1 MVITMPEY
9 ILFYEVKMAVD
20 NKANIKKMAMIYSQE
35 GRWDKAIVEYK
46 KLLALDPTDF
56 TTHNMLGDVYKKKN
70 EDELAYQ
77 EYMIAAEAHI
87 KQGLAD
93 KAQIIYKKIGLL
105 DSSKLNDSDRK
116 RQIMI
121 KKHTEADKLIE
132 SGEID
137 KAIEAYKEIIKIS
150 PESLDTY
157 QKLGELYAQKGDK
170 KESLVYYEKIVEV
183 YFNKRMYK
191 KALPIYQKIMDIQP
205 DNIEV
210 REKIAEIYERE
221 GNDSDA
227 KREFLFLAEYYWK
240 EQNVERTEFYAQKA
254 VEFKSI
260 EAHYFKGAALF
271 HKKVYD
277 EAKKELDM
285 LLKFKANHVGALQI
299 MANIHNDL
307 GQTDE
312 ALSIYNKIIKAE
324 EENTEAHEMIAQ
336 LMLNKGQKKEAVAK
350 FVMIS
355 NIHTKKQEYDKA
367 VGVLNK
373 VLATEAENLE
383 VLQKLADTYLLMKKK
398 KEAADTFIKISDIY
412 TKENLPDKAQEA
424 YKHAEENDPAN
435 KEIISRAKKLSGAPE
450 PVQFSAPPP
459 VEPVPEKQAPPVFI
473 RQEMPVFDLPPVA
486 AAPPEVIM
494 PKIKPSDAIENVKI
508 DYTPAAAHEQTKE
521 DIPALLA
528 MAETFINSGSF
539 DEGIELFQKAILLD
553 PGNPQIKKKLNAAY
567 SQYAGIPE
575 TPAVDEKAAAKEEEI
590 KRQKE
595 EDNRRKEEEEVKKKQ
610 KELTAELESEKKK
623 RAQEEENVKKR
634 QQDLIKK
641 MEEDKKK
648 RAEEEENKK
657 KNEEAGRNKK
667 EEEKNAIKERE
678 DIKKKDD
685 EHRKKT
691 ADEERKRDS
700 IESPRGQ
707 SAAEADESALDF
719 VTVMAADIFMKQGL
733 MAEAERIL
741 KKIALKEPD
750 NAEAK
755 LKLEDI
761 LKRHDHHGKKEES
774 AESGK
779 KQSKVSYI

>member
-1 MVITMPEY
+1 
-9 ILFYEVKMAVD
+9 MAVD

-93 KAQIIYKKIGLL
+93 KAQIIYKKIGQL

-132 SGEID
+132 SGETD
-137 KAIEAYKEIIKIS
+137 KAIEAYKEIVKIS

-170 KESLVYYEKIVEV
+170 KESLTYYEKIVEV

-240 EQNVERTEFYAQKA
+240 EQNIERTEFFAQKA

-277 EAKKELDM
+277 EAKKELEM

-312 ALSIYNKIIKAE
+312 ALSIYTKIIKAE

-336 LMLNKGQKKEAVAK
+336 LMLKKGQKKEAVAK
-350 FVMIS
+350 YIMIS

-367 VGVLNK
+367 VGALNNVLS
-373 VLATEAENLE
+373 TEPENLE

-424 YKHAEENDPAN
+424 YKRAEENDPAN
-435 KEIISRAKKLSGAPE
+435 KEIVNRAKKLSGAPE
-450 PVQFSAPPP
+450 PRQFSAPQPP
-459 VEPVPEKQAPPVFI
+459 VEPVIEKQAPPVFI
-473 RQEMPVFDLPPVA
+473 SQEMPVFDLPSMP
-486 AAPPEVIM
+486 AAPEQPHA
-494 PKIKPSDAIENVKI
+494 KIKPSDAIENIKI
-508 DYTPAAAHEQTKE
+508 DYTPAQAHEQTKE

-528 MAETFINSGSF
+528 MAESFINSGSF

-553 PGNPQIKKKLNAAY
+553 PNNPDIKKKLNAAY
-567 SQYAGIPE
+567 SQYAGIPAA
-575 TPAVDEKAAAKEEEI
+575 PVVDEQARAKEEQI
-590 KRQKE
+590 KKQKE
-595 EDNRRKEEEEVKKKQ
+595 EENRKKEEEEVKKKQ

-634 QQDLIKK
+634 QQELMKK

-648 RAEEEENKK
+648 RAEEEEQNRK
-657 KNEEAGRNKK
+657 KK
-667 EEEKNAIKERE
+667 EETEKSLLRDDE
-678 DIKKKDD
+678 DRKKKDD

-691 ADEERKRDS
+691 ADEERKRDY

-707 SAAEADESALDF
+707 NAAETDESVLDF
-719 VTVMAADIFMKQGL
+719 ATVMAADIFIKQGL
-733 MAEAERIL
+733 MSEAEKIL
-741 KKIALKEPD
+741 KKITAKEPD

-755 LKLEDI
+755 SKYEDI
-761 LKRHDHHGKKEES
+761 MKRHNLQAKKEET
-774 AESGK
+774 AEPGK

>member
-1 MVITMPEY
+1 
-9 ILFYEVKMAVD
+9 MAVD

-77 EYMIAAEAHI
+77 EYMTAAEAHI

-93 KAQIIYKKIGLL
+93 KAQVIYKKIGQL
-105 DSSKLNDSDRK
+105 DSSKLNETDRK

-132 SGEID
+132 SGETD
-137 KAIEAYKEIIKIS
+137 KAIEAYKEIVKIS

-170 KESLVYYEKIVEV
+170 KESLVYYEKIVDI
-183 YFNKRMYK
+183 YFTKRMYK
-191 KALPIYQKIMDIQP
+191 KALPIYQKIMEIQP

-240 EQNVERTEFYAQKA
+240 EKNVERTEFYAQKA

-277 EAKKELDM
+277 EAKKELEM

-299 MANIHNDL
+299 LANIHSDL

-312 ALSIYNKIIKAE
+312 ALSVYNKIVKAE
-324 EENTEAHEMIAQ
+324 EENTEAHEMIAE
-336 LMLNKGQKKEAVAK
+336 LMLKKGQKKESAAK
-350 FVMIS
+350 YIMVS
-355 NIHTKKQEYDKA
+355 NIYTKKQEYDKA
-367 VGVLNK
+367 VTALNK
-373 VLATEAENLE
+373 VLATEPENLE

-412 TKENLPDKAQEA
+412 TKENLPDKANEA
-424 YKHAEENDPAN
+424 YKRAEENDPAN

-450 PVQFSAPPP
+450 PVQFSAPLP
-459 VEPVPEKQAPPVFI
+459 EPAPFSPKQEKEPGPVFMK
-473 RQEMPVFDLPPVA
+473 QEMPVFELPPVA
-486 AAPPEVIM
+486 PAAEPAM
-494 PKIKPSDAIENVKI
+494 PHIKPSDSIENVKI
-508 DYTPAAAHEQTKE
+508 DYAPPAAHEQTKE

-528 MAETFINSGSF
+528 MAESFINSGSF
-539 DEGIELFQKAILLD
+539 DEGIELFQKAIVLD
-553 PGNPQIKKKLNAAY
+553 PGNPEIKKKLNAAY

-575 TPAVDEKAAAKEEEI
+575 SAPDDGAAALKEEER
-590 KRQKE
+590 KREQE
-595 EDNRRKEEEEVKKKQ
+595 EKKKKEEEEVKKKQ
-610 KELTAELESEKKK
+610 KELTEELEAEKKK

-634 QQDLIKK
+634 QQELMKK

-648 RAEEEENKK
+648 
-657 KNEEAGRNKK
+657 KK
-667 EEEKNAIKERE
+667 EEEDRKKEETDKAKNETEER
-678 DIKKKDD
+678 KKK
-685 EHRKKT
+685 EEEARKKT
-691 ADEERKRDS
+691 AEEERKRDS
-700 IESPRGQ
+700 IESPR
-707 SAAEADESALDF
+707 AESAPETDEGGIDF
-719 VTVMAADIFMKQGL
+719 ITVMSADIFLKQGL
-733 MAEAERIL
+733 AAEAERIL
-741 KKIALKEPD
+741 KKITVKEPD
-750 NAEAK
+750 NMEAK
-755 LKLEDI
+755 QKLEEI
-761 LKRHDHHGKKEES
+761 MKRKDRHGRKEEGS
-774 AESGK
+774 ESGK

>member
-1 MVITMPEY
+1 
-9 ILFYEVKMAVD
+9 MAVD

-137 KAIEAYKEIIKIS
+137 KAIDAYKEIIKIS

-191 KALPIYQKIMDIQP
+191 KALPIYQKIMEIQS

-240 EQNVERTEFYAQKA
+240 EQNIERTEFYAQKA

-277 EAKKELDM
+277 EAKKELEM

-312 ALSIYNKIIKAE
+312 ALSIYTKIIKAE

-336 LMLNKGQKKEAVAK
+336 LMLKKGQKKEAVAK
-350 FVMIS
+350 YIMIS

-367 VGVLNK
+367 VGALNK
-373 VLATEAENLE
+373 VLSTEPENLE

-398 KEAADTFIKISDIY
+398 KEVADTFIKISDIY

-424 YKHAEENDPAN
+424 YKRAEENDPAN

-450 PVQFSAPPP
+450 PAHFSAPLPH
-459 VEPVPEKQAPPVFI
+459 VEPIHEKQAPPVFI
-473 RQEMPVFDLPPVA
+473 RQEMPVFELPPVA
-486 AAPPEVIM
+486 AAPEVLI
-494 PKIKPSDAIENVKI
+494 PKIKPSDAIENMKI

-521 DIPALLA
+521 DIPALLS
-528 MAETFINSGSF
+528 MAESFINSGSF

-575 TPAVDEKAAAKEEEI
+575 TPVVDEQAAAKEEEI
-590 KRQKE
+590 KRKKE
-595 EDNRRKEEEEVKKKQ
+595 EENKRKEEEEVKKKQ

-648 RAEEEENKK
+648 RAEEEEKKRKNK
-657 KNEEAGRNKK
+657 E
-667 EEEKNAIKERE
+667 EEEKNAIKDTE
-678 DIKKKDD
+678 DRKKKDD
-685 EHRKKT
+685 EQRKKT

-707 SAAEADESALDF
+707 SVPETDESALDF

-733 MAEAERIL
+733 MTEAERIL

-761 LKRHDHHGKKEES
+761 LKRHDHQGKKAEA
-774 AESGK
+774 AESVK